1 MEGKTGESSAIFN
14 DGIPFLAYSLLPV
27 NDFIVLE
34 IKTM

>member
-1 MEGKTGESSAIFN
+1 MEGKTGEGLAIFN
-14 DGIPFLAYSLLPV
+14 DGMPFLTYSLLFV